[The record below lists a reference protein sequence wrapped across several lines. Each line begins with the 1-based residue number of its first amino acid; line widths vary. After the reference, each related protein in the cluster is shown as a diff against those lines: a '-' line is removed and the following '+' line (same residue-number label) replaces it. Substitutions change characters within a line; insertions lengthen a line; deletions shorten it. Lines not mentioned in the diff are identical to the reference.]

1 MPPKKASPSS
11 SQITVGHEEPRL
23 KISKQALNHYRKF
36 PQYFREYAN
45 QGLLL
50 EIEQLKKENK
60 ILREENMN
68 LMETAE
74 DLKDTMLLSCWDD
87 HGYMSL
93 KKAFESF
100 NRKPD
105 GLACCCENCVLRTGD
120 EIVTTVG
127 NRDCFFFDTIR
138 PLLLTLEI
146 SFAIEDPFETFSDD
160 LSFHPNLASKYFHTV
175 SSMNVA
181 LVFPCPDTDPFRV
194 YYGRKLW
201 EIEDPFDNLEIEKL
215 RLLKERLYYK
225 PPVSAFV
232 VQCSLASM
240 SSP

>member
-11 SQITVGHEEPRL
+11 SQITVGRRKHETL
-23 KISKQALNHYRKF
+23 ISKQALNHYLTF

-50 EIEQLKKENK
+50 EIEQLKEENK

-68 LMETAE
+68 LMGTTE
-74 DLKDTMLLSCWDD
+74 DLKDKMLLSCWED
-87 HGYMSL
+87 HGYESL

-120 EIVTTVG
+120 GVVTTVG
-127 NRDCFFFDTIR
+127 NRDCFFFDR
-138 PLLLTLEI
+138 LRNLLYTLEI

-160 LSFHPNLASKYFHTV
+160 LSFDPRKASKYFHTV

-181 LVFPCPDTDPFRV
+181 LVFPSPYTDPFRV

-201 EIEDPFDNLEIEKL
+201 EIEDPFDNLEIDKL
-215 RLLKERLYYK
+215 RMFKEELYYK
-225 PPVSAFV
+225 PAVSGPFIP
-232 VQCSLASM
+232 CSLESM